1 MVPDDTFLV
10 NILNSLSR
18 LLLAASTA
26 LTAQTGSLVSP
37 TRKVMSQSSG
47 RWARKPRSLHSPD
60 SS

>member
-1 MVPDDTFLV
+1 MKIRSKIEREAVLEP
-10 NILNSLSR
+10 R
-18 LLLAASTA
+18 TA
-26 LTAQTGSLVSP
+26 LTAHTGSLSSP